1 MTGFW
6 GVRFQLPSWVQGKP
20 RGRVMVLAAGALA
33 TASLA
38 VVTPAPAQ
46 TWAGATSDYN
56 LSTNWIPSAFAPPV
70 APPHPAI
77 FDTSG
82 STSIIVTSGPIA
94 PDSWTFT
101 AASQSYTIT
110 GAAVNFSRAGPT
122 RGIID
127 NADAAQT
134 TWTAKHNA

>member
-6 GVRFQLPSWVQGKP
+6 GVRFQLPSWVQGEP
-20 RGRVMVLAAGALA
+20 RGRVIVMAVGALA
-33 TASLA
+33 IASLA
-38 VVTPAPAQ
+38 VVTPAQAQ
-46 TWAGATSDYN
+46 TWTGATSDYN

-82 STSIIVTSGPIA
+82 SPSIIVTSGPIA

-110 GAAVNFSRAGPT
+110 GAAVNLSLAGPT
-122 RGIID
+122 ARIID
-127 NADAAQT
+127 YAQSRHT
-134 TWTAKHNA
+134 